1 MATALELAIDS
12 KHPEPLGYD
21 ADVKEKERGATPTT
35 SGTTCE
41 FASEF
46 FFFLCERI
54 LTTISPTAAQPT
66 LNDYMRHAEVARARE
81 AGATT
86 GM

>member
-35 SGTTCE
+35 SGTTSE

-46 FFFLCERI
+46 F
-54 LTTISPTAAQPT
+54 
-66 LNDYMRHAEVARARE
+66 
-81 AGATT
+81 
-86 GM
+86 